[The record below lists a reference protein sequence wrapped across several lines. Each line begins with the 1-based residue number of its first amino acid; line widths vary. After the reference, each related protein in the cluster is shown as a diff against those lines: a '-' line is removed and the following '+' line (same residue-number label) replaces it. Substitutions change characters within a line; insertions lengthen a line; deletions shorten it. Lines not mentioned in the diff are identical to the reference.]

1 MQPLPRLNEATILQ
15 RLPKILRQNVIHHG
29 NQETLMLAKAVFIQ
43 TMAHSPP
50 HKLLDLEK
58 LEDIMANRLPC
69 SLHFM

>member
-15 RLPKILRQNVIHHG
+15 RLPKILRQYVIHHG
-29 NQETLMLAKAVFIQ
+29 NQVPLMLAKAACIQ
-43 TMAHSPP
+43 RMAHSPP

>member
-1 MQPLPRLNEATILQ
+1 MQPLPRVSEATILQ
-15 RLPKILRQNVIHHG
+15 RLPKILRQYVIHHG

-43 TMAHSPP
+43 RMAHSPP

-69 SLHFM
+69 SLQFM

>member
-1 MQPLPRLNEATILQ
+1 MQPLPRLNEATNLQ
-15 RLPKILRQNVIHHG
+15 RLPEIFRQYVIHYG
-29 NQETLMLAKAVFIQ
+29 NQETLMLAKVVFIQ
-43 TMAHSPP
+43 RMAHSPP